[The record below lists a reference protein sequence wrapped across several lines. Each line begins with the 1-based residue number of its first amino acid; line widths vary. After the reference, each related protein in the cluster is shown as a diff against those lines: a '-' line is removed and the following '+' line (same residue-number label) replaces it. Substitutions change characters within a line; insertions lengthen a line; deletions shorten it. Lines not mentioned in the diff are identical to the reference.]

1 MIDTYHTAAYGINAV
16 NYNRDV
22 EAFDIVMQLAH
33 EFLPETNYTR
43 HYQSPTDM
51 GISKAGFCI
60 IDDTVCR
67 EASKQ
72 EIIMRAT

>member
-1 MIDTYHTAAYGINAV
+1 MIDTYHSAAYGIDAV

-22 EAFDIVMQLAH
+22 DAFDIVMTLAH
-33 EFLPETNYTR
+33 AFLPEANYTR

-60 IDDTVCR
+60 IDDTVCSD
-67 EASKQ
+67 ASKQ
-72 EIIMRAT
+72 EIIRRGK